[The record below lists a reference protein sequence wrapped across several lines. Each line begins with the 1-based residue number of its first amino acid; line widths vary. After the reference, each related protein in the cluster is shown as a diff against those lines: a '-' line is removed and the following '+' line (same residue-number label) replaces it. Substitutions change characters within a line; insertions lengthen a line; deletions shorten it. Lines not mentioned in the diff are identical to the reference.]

1 MDMKQYSN
9 AFIYIVKM
17 EQILTARFL
26 TGEPHP
32 NKN

>member
-17 EQILTARFL
+17 EQIFTVRFL